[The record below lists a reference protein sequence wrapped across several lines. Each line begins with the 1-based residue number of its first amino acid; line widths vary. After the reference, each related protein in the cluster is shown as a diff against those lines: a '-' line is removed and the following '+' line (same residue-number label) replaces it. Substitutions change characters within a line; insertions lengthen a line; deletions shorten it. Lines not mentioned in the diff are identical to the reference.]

1 MRWRKIVTVYK
12 FALADA
18 SFERS
23 PGQQADIF
31 TGNVLDQRH
40 GGPVTVGF
48 GRYGPNQILETTIAV
63 HDTMVILEGGL
74 SVTSNGETF
83 NAGPGEIIAM
93 QDGDRVTIR
102 SHEEGAVTAYV
113 TYPHWQEAES

>member
-1 MRWRKIVTVYK
+1 MTVYK
-12 FALADA
+12 FGLADA
-18 SFERS
+18 SFQRS

-40 GGPVTVGF
+40 VGPVTVGF

-74 SVTSNGETF
+74 SVTSNGKRS
-83 NAGPGEIIAM
+83 M
-93 QDGDRVTIR
+93 QDQAKLSPCRTGI
-102 SHEEGAVTAYV
+102 E
-113 TYPHWQEAES
+113 